1 MKFGKGPEDDFSL
14 DMTPMIDVIFLLLI
28 FFMVSTAFVDF
39 SKKMDIVLPE
49 SSASEEVLKKEELTI
64 EMTKAGEV
72 SLDGKTIKIEVLR
85 NALDEKVQANK
96 KLSIIIRADKK
107 IEYGKVIKILG
118 YCKELKID
126 DVAVAVK

>member
-1 MKFGKGPEDDFSL
+1 MKFGKGQEDDFRL

-49 SSASEEVLKKEELTI
+49 SSASEEMITKEELTI
-64 EMTKAGEV
+64 EMTKGGKV
-72 SLDGKTIKIEVLR
+72 FLDGKVVRLETLRDVL
-85 NALDEKVQANK
+85 DKKVQSKK
-96 KLSIIIRADKK
+96 KLAIIIRADKK